1 MPSSFGGF
9 SSYSLLKGSWVG
21 LIFFFF
27 FFDFIINGLK
37 YSISESR
44 VHVFLKKILI
54 FCCDWKEKRIF
65 VLRRNFLCNLTKS
78 IVLTQNFNWVMPSH
92 TESHQFSAEF
102 MHYIACGIKLV
113 ATIVEVDTTW
123 SSCIRLDWYFEP
135 YSNSLIHNALC
146 VVSLLQILEI
156 YNGFQQIVT
165 YSLLEVLSLYIYMDG
180 FYFMANQHF

>member
-1 MPSSFGGF
+1 
-9 SSYSLLKGSWVG
+9 
-21 LIFFFF
+21 
-27 FFDFIINGLK
+27 
-37 YSISESR
+37 
-44 VHVFLKKILI
+44 
-54 FCCDWKEKRIF
+54 
-65 VLRRNFLCNLTKS
+65 
-78 IVLTQNFNWVMPSH
+78 
-92 TESHQFSAEF
+92 

-123 SSCIRLDWYFEP
+123 SSCIRLDQYFEP

-156 YNGFQQIVT
+156 YNGFQQIVA